1 MELLW
6 WTVSVMSCL
15 ALQQIDCAP
24 ISKEQY
30 RLPASVLQALSNK
43 GTLILEV
50 ALKTALQ
57 ALEGAVNEHNRRQLE
72 CRGCV
77 LCLFPE
83 CSSLSVQCRGKDT
96 AAEMEPTCEDLLTA
110 ESEADPVERSWSLS
124 RLCGFYQRFC
134 SEVNS
139 TSQAC
144 IKAMAGHCHLKLQE
158 CKLESDMDYLSDSP
172 DEGSVLTCGRTIPPV
187 INSTGPKG
195 RIVGGSVTSPGSWPW
210 LVNIRLNG
218 ELMCGG
224 VLIGDA
230 WVLTAAHCFNG
241 DVNELHWTAVLGE
254 YDLSKQE
261 DGKMVFQVNRI
272 IIHPKFNQ
280 KTFNSDV
287 ALIELTNKV
296 RTSERAIPVCLPSA
310 PVDPAPGTNCYI
322 AGWGSLY
329 EDGPPSD
336 VVMEASIPVMSQES
350 CMRTLG
356 KEMFTSTMFCAG
368 YLTGGI
374 DSCQGDSGGPLT
386 CQDPSSN
393 QYVLY
398 GITSWGDGCGEKG
411 KPGVYTRVTAFID
424 WIGSQMKKSSPT
436 LEPSCLELRALSD
449 IQQNNPKS
457 EINSICSFYKQ
468 SCPGPLNPEACTRLA
483 EEKCRQKQRRCEL
496 RSYLQILLNLLRKA
510 EDSLRK
516 NMDFLFFTQTI
527 PQFMKEMYSDIFPSR
542 VRRDLPEQHSAT
554 EEMNKDVQSGSQ
566 EYNRTETQ
574 SGNDTHR
581 KPQNIVFESLFPDLS
596 PELEDWV
603 SVLHSMAPLNS
614 LEENLVGKDI
624 LGLEEQLLLDTNDDE
639 VQELK
644 EEGWRAIH
652 SLKSQLRSEGVLIDD
667 LSVSQDAAAS
677 NLEDVVPDHSQLQK
691 RDLTSINGERKEFQG
706 CQHVA
711 EALSEVESVKE
722 KYKWILQV
730 PERELSMKFQEILV
744 DLGSKNGKG
753 LYRARVRVCVAGKS
767 ISFISLVGLENSSF
781 YRTMPGLIALSMD
794 TLKT

>member
-1 MELLW
+1 
-6 WTVSVMSCL
+6 MSFL

-30 RLPASVLQALSNK
+30 RLPVSVLQALSNK

-57 ALEGAVNEHNRRQLE
+57 ALEGAVKEHNRRQLE

-83 CSSLSVQCRGKDT
+83 CTSLSVQCREKDR
-96 AAEMEPTCEDLLTA
+96 ASDMEPTCKDLLTV
-110 ESEADPVERSWSLS
+110 ESESDAVERSWAVS

-144 IKAMAGHCHLKLQE
+144 IKAMAGHCHLKIQE

-172 DEGSVLTCGRTIPPV
+172 DEGSLLTCGRTIAPV

-224 VLIGDA
+224 VLLGDV

-241 DVNELHWTAVLGE
+241 DVNELHWTVVVGE

-272 IIHPKFNQ
+272 IIHPKFDQ
-280 KTFNSDV
+280 KTFNNDV
-287 ALIELTNKV
+287 ALVELTNKV
-296 RTSERAIPVCLPSA
+296 RASERAIPVCLPSA
-310 PVDPAPGTNCYI
+310 PVDPAPSTNCYI

-336 VVMEASIPVMSQES
+336 VVMEASVPVLSQES
-350 CMRTLG
+350 CIQTLG
-356 KEMFTSTMFCAG
+356 KEMFTNTMFCAG

-386 CQDPSSN
+386 CQDPLSK

-424 WIGSQMKKSSPT
+424 WIGSQMKKSNPT

-449 IQQNNPKS
+449 IQQNNHKS
-457 EINSICSFYKQ
+457 EINSVCSFYKQ
-468 SCPGPLNPEACTRLA
+468 SCPGPLGPEACTRLA

-527 PQFMKEMYSDIFPSR
+527 PQFMKQMYSDIFPSR
-542 VRRDLPEQHSAT
+542 ARRDLPEQHSAS
-554 EEMNKDVQSGSQ
+554 EELNKNGQTDFE
-566 EYNRTETQ
+566 EYNRTETH

-581 KPQNIVFESLFPDLS
+581 KLQSTVFDSLFSDMGPALD
-596 PELEDWV
+596 DWV
-603 SVLHSMAPLNS
+603 SALNSLAFPESVNS
-614 LEENLVGKDI
+614 LEENVEGKET
-624 LGLEEQLLLDTNDDE
+624 LGLEEQLLLDINDDE

-644 EEGWRAIH
+644 EQGWRAIH
-652 SLKSQLRSEGVLIDD
+652 SLKSHLRSEGVLIDD
-667 LSVSQDAAAS
+667 LPVSQNPAGS
-677 NLEDVVPDHSQLQK
+677 NLEHLVPDHSQLQK
-691 RDLTSINGERKEFQG
+691 RDLSSINRERKENQG

-711 EALSEVESVKE
+711 EALGEVESVKE
-722 KYKWILQV
+722 KYKWILQI
-730 PERELSMKFQEILV
+730 PESELSMKFQEILV

-753 LYRARVRVCVAGKS
+753 LYRARVQVCVAGKS
-767 ISFISLVGLENSSF
+767 TSFISLVGLENSSF